1 MWTSVPEI
9 ELKTAAEIELMR
21 TAGQLV
27 AAILDEIGTMA
38 KPGNTTAEMDAVA
51 RRRIEEAG
59 AEALF
64 LGVENPQA
72 RFPFPAAICSSLNE
86 EVVHGIPN
94 DVPLKS
100 GDILSI
106 DCGVRLNGFCGDSAR
121 TFAIGSIHPD
131 ARRLLKVT
139 KETLELAI
147 REIRPGRMWSQ
158 VARQMQQ
165 YVEQAGFGVVR
176 EFVGHGIGREMHLE
190 PKVPNYDD
198 GNRQL
203 DFELQP
209 GMTIAVEPMVSIG
222 KPEVVFGDPRDRWS
236 VVTKDRSLAAH
247 YEHVIAVTKDGAD
260 VLTLTAA

>member
-9 ELKTAAEIELMR
+9 ERKTDAEIELMR

-27 AAILDEIGTMA
+27 ATILDEISTLA
-38 KPGNTTAEMDAVA
+38 RPGNTTAEMDAVA
-51 RRRIEEAG
+51 RRKIADAG

-100 GDILSI
+100 GDILSV
-106 DCGVRLNGFCGDSAR
+106 DCGVRLDGFCGDSAR

-139 KETLELAI
+139 KETLDLAI
-147 REIRPGRMWSQ
+147 REIRPGRRWSQ
-158 VARQMQQ
+158 VARLMQQ
-165 YVEQAGFGVVR
+165 HVEQAGFGVVR
-176 EFVGHGIGREMHLE
+176 EFVGHGIGREMHQE

-203 DFELQP
+203 DFELQA
-209 GMTIAVEPMVSIG
+209 GVTLAIEPMVSLG
-222 KPEVVFGDPRDRWS
+222 KPEVMFGDPHDRWS
-236 VVTKDRSLAAH
+236 VITKDRSLAAH
-247 YEHVIAVTKDGAD
+247 FEHVVAVTNNGAD
-260 VLTLTAA
+260 VLTLPAA